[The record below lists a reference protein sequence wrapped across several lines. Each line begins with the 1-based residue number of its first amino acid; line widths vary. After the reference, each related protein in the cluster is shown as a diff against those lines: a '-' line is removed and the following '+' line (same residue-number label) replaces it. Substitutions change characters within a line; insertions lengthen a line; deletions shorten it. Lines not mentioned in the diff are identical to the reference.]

1 LLSHLLTN
9 YRADYHPLAYTSKS
23 DRYFD
28 DDWSDHTNA
37 SNSRAG
43 RRLSIFSQ
51 VSFVCSCLEYY
62 GSTAVKMY
70 KQELQWCFD
79 EDWPMCISASND
91 LADGRL
97 SISSSVSLVCFR
109 LQYCGQATRRFYVV
123 QVVSTKGAEKWGRL
137 HAVAR
142 DT

>member
-1 LLSHLLTN
+1 
-9 YRADYHPLAYTSKS
+9 
-23 DRYFD
+23 
-28 DDWSDHTNA
+28 
-37 SNSRAG
+37 
-43 RRLSIFSQ
+43 
-51 VSFVCSCLEYY
+51 
-62 GSTAVKMY
+62 MY

-91 LADGRL
+91 LAHGRL

-109 LQYCGQATRRFYVV
+109 LQYCGQATRRFYVT